1 MVLICKVLAESEG
14 FEPPV
19 AFTINSF
26 QDYLL
31 KPLGQ
36 LSILV

>member
-1 MVLICKVLAESEG
+1 MAESEG

-36 LSILV
+36 LSKFLH